1 MHIAPEEAQGVE
13 KHVRL
18 CIYSEYTACQLLHCH
33 CKHWGWKTG
42 LISMGGYNL
51 RGLIILT
58 KNMLKFCR
66 KQINRLTWANME
78 SLENDT
84 WVRTAQR
91 WCQCRQR
98 SQQVWYVFQVDSI
111 RLLVGAYRWF
121 WRNKISADEDSIGVV
136 LVGKAFLKET
146 WRSST
151 AAFNLKFLVFE
162 MKLQDCLVEIFST
175 GHHLMSES
183 LSRET
188 VS

>member
-1 MHIAPEEAQGVE
+1 MHIASEEAQGVE
-13 KHVRL
+13 KHVCL
-18 CIYSEYTACQLLHCH
+18 YIYSEYTACQLLHCH
-33 CKHWGWKTG
+33 CKHWGWKTS

-51 RGLIILT
+51 RGPIILT
-58 KNMLKFCR
+58 KKMLKFCR
-66 KQINRLTWANME
+66 KQFNLSKYGVSRAVTY
-78 SLENDT
+78 DT

-121 WRNKISADEDSIGVV
+121 WRNKFSADEDSIGVV
-136 LVGKAFLKET
+136 LVGKTFLKET

-151 AAFNLKFLVFE
+151 AAFNLKFLMFE
-162 MKLQDCLVEIFST
+162 MKLQDCLMEIFST